1 MCFIIFAWILN
12 LVYLNFLSFIS
23 ILFKKHIRKVYVTYF
38 VVEVDSLNSEYINF
52 WIVLIIFKLKYA

>member
-23 ILFKKHIRKVYVTYF
+23 ILFKKHMRKVYVTYF
-38 VVEVDSLNSEYINF
+38 VVKVDSLNYRVYKFLNSFNSF
-52 WIVLIIFKLKYA
+52 